1 MNIILQLIF
10 AVALGVTAFLFAK
23 RIKFI
28 RRNILLGRDLDR
40 SDRKDERWKLMF
52 KVAVGQSKMVVNP
65 IAGAL
70 HIVVYLGFLIVN
82 VEMIEIVVDGL
93 FGTHRFLSTILGSFY
108 DVLVASFE
116 FFAVG
121 VILACAIFL
130 IRRNVL
136 NIKRFLGKEM
146 TSWPKSDANIILVV
160 EILLMSAFL
169 IMNAT
174 DGILQTRGAEHYS
187 QAGSFPISSIFTG
200 IFNGMSDGA
209 LIAIERIAWWF
220 HILGVMAFLVYVT
233 YSKHFH
239 TMLAFPNV
247 WYSKLTA
254 KGQLDNN
261 QDVKK
266 EVEMMLDPN
275 ADPFAAPAPDAN
287 AAPPAPFGAK
297 DVKDL
302 TWKSIMDGYTC
313 TECGRC
319 TDNCPANMTG
329 KLLSPRKVMMDVRDR
344 ADEFGKNIDC
354 NKGEFKED
362 GKSLLG
368 DYITAEELW
377 ACTSCNACVE
387 ACPVNNDPLAVIMDL
402 RRFLVMEE
410 SKAPMELN
418 LMMQNIENNQ
428 APWQF
433 SPQDRFN
440 WATED
445 D

>member
-239 TMLAFPNV
+239 IMLAFPNV

-313 TECGRC
+313 TE
-319 TDNCPANMTG
+319 
-329 KLLSPRKVMMDVRDR
+329 
-344 ADEFGKNIDC
+344 
-354 NKGEFKED
+354 
-362 GKSLLG
+362 
-368 DYITAEELW
+368 
-377 ACTSCNACVE
+377 
-387 ACPVNNDPLAVIMDL
+387 
-402 RRFLVMEE
+402 
-410 SKAPMELN
+410 
-418 LMMQNIENNQ
+418 
-428 APWQF
+428 
-433 SPQDRFN
+433 
-440 WATED
+440 
-445 D
+445 